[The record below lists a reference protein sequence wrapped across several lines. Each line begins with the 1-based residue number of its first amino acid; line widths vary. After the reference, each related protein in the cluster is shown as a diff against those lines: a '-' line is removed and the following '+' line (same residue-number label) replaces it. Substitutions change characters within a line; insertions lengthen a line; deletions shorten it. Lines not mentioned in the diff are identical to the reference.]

1 MIRTK
6 LLTTLSM
13 VMAVQA
19 WADTTCPQT
28 CGTSQHHKVHT
39 HHHKKKAQGIL
50 PEHRNPLKV
59 DSNIAVANTPAPDID
74 LPGVM
79 HIQGENRKAV
89 DFTDVRYIDWKDLG
103 SKTVYIS
110 VNQPNLIKLPFTNP
124 AIIED
129 KASLQVN
136 KRQVSSNVYITWI
149 ASEPHP
155 SQIFI
160 EPPGGGSESLSL
172 ELVPKNIPSQT
183 IIVTDN
189 IASPGLGQASTAA
202 ESSQYITH
210 IQGLMAT
217 VALKGTPSSMTR
229 EDLNL
234 PPIAKNG
241 LIITPI
247 RRYTG
252 LRYDLYVYRIENPGK
267 TVARLHEQEF
277 DGPKVLAVSIYP
289 SPLLQP
295 NQRTEIEVLAS
306 KDKGAQP

>member
-1 MIRTK
+1 MNYTK
-6 LLTTLSM
+6 LLAIM
-13 VMAVQA
+13 GMAIAAQA
-19 WADTTCPQT
+19 MADTSCPQI
-28 CGTSQHHKVHT
+28 CGY
-39 HHHKKKAQGIL
+39 HHHKAHAHHPKKKTSAIK
-50 PEHRNPLKV
+50 PESRDPLKV
-59 DSNIAVANTPAPDID
+59 DPGTAVANSPAPDID

-103 SKTVYIS
+103 SQTVYIS
-110 VNQPNLIKLPFTNP
+110 IGQPNLIKLPFSNP

-129 KASLQVN
+129 KASIQVN
-136 KRQVSSNVYITWI
+136 KRPVSSNVYVTWI
-149 ASEPHP
+149 GTDPHP

-183 IIVTDN
+183 VIITDDVPSTGLAQSS
-189 IASPGLGQASTAA
+189 IATS
-202 ESSQYITH
+202 SSQYVTR
-210 IQGLMAT
+210 IQGLMAS
-217 VALKGTPSSMTR
+217 VALNNTPSGMTR
-229 EDLNL
+229 ESLNL
-234 PPIAKNG
+234 PPIAKDG
-241 LIITPI
+241 LIITPL

-252 LRYDLYVYRIENPGK
+252 LRDDIYVYRVENPGK

-295 NQRTEIEVLAS
+295 SQSAELEIVAS
-306 KDKGAQP
+306 KDKGAKP